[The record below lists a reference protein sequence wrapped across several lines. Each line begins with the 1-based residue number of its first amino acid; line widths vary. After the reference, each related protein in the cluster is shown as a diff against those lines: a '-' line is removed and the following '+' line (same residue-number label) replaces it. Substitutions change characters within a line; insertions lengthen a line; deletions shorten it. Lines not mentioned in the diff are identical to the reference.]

1 MIFNVNE
8 EELKSKDYTLHNR
21 KIAGMGKA
29 LIMDY
34 LGLTKQDNEKW
45 VNRVLLQAKE
55 LEKQLKGKK
64 VDYCLLEDYYDN
76 GTMKILNK
84 TEDLV
89 IYQNLAEV

>member
-21 KIAGMGKA
+21 KIAGMGRN

-34 LGLTKQDNEKW
+34 LGLTNQDNEKW

-55 LEKQLKGKK
+55 LEKTLKGKRI
-64 VDYCLLEDYYDN
+64 DYCLAEDYYDN
-76 GTMKILNK
+76 GEMKILK
-84 TEDLV
+84 RTEDLIV
-89 IYQNLAEV
+89 YKNVAEI